1 MSKPFFALFLAFKIQ
16 SLNVRQPRKGP
27 VKSPRLG
34 MPSPSRRRAPTR
46 SSREIEFNAHTNARG
61 TQDPICESN
70 FVTLRRGLK
79 AEAERAAV
87 EARRRLALAPHDPLN
102 PAELVQN
109 LGLEVLDA
117 STLVELSKFEEL
129 EKLEA
134 SAFSAATF
142 EIKGK
147 KIIIYN
153 PLRSDARRNSDVAH
167 ELAHVMLNH
176 GLPEIRDLGGM
187 TFRTCRPNEEE
198 GGGDRFWWDTS
209 IAEAASLKCC

>member
-1 MSKPFFALFLAFKIQ
+1 
-16 SLNVRQPRKGP
+16 
-27 VKSPRLG
+27 
-34 MPSPSRRRAPTR
+34 
-46 SSREIEFNAHTNARG
+46 
-61 TQDPICESN
+61 
-70 FVTLRRGLK
+70 VTLRRGLK